1 MTDDFA
7 QKYGRWAVIAGASEG
22 VGASLADQLAERG
35 LDLVLIARN
44 EKLLNE
50 VATGVRERHGV
61 EVRPVVQDLTDPD
74 VGDRVAE
81 ATDGLEVGLLIYNA
95 GAANRTV
102 EFLDDSFEDS
112 LKQIKLA
119 CIGPVAL
126 ARHFA
131 PAMRERGR
139 GGIVLVGS
147 LACLAGASLLA
158 VYSAVKAFNVNL
170 AEGLWAELRPHGV
183 DVCCTPLGMTYTEA
197 LQRMGYAYDPE
208 TVMLSEDVAREIIEN
223 IGNGPTYPVGER
235 NRTMASMVWT
245 ADRRTLVELMSAAS
259 SRLRQPSRGRRA
271 DARGGAS
278 RREAA
283 RSGDGRAGA
292 RPGRTADQTAVRGDL
307 RVGRALHGPP
317 EFGTT
322 VHLGFRSRH
331 HHGPRVHRRGG
342 GSRAG
347 LLGRLPARHA
357 GHQHADPDPGRR
369 GTAGDRPRPRR
380 TRRIRRA
387 DGGLGGDVAQGARRR
402 PERLGR
408 LGGRICGGG
417 VLRSLFW
424 HRAW

>member
-1 MTDDFA
+1 MTEDFA
-7 QKYGRWAVIAGASEG
+7 HKYGRWAVIAGASEG

-44 EKLLNE
+44 GPKLDEL
-50 VATGVRERHGV
+50 VAGVRERHGV
-61 EVRPVVQDLTDPD
+61 EARPLVLDLTDQD
-74 VGDRVAE
+74 VGERVAE

-183 DVCCTPLGMTYTEA
+183 DVCCTPLGMTYIEA
-197 LQRMGYAYDPE
+197 FQRMGFPYDPT
-208 TVMLSEDVAREIIEN
+208 TVMLSEDAAREIIEN
-223 IGNGPTYPVGER
+223 IGNGPTYPVGES

-245 ADRRTLVELMSAAS
+245 ADRRTLVKLMSTAS
-259 SRLRQPSRGRRA
+259 IDSATKQ
-271 DARGGAS
+271 
-278 RREAA
+278 
-283 RSGDGRAGA
+283 
-292 RPGRTADQTAVRGDL
+292 
-307 RVGRALHGPP
+307 
-317 EFGTT
+317 
-322 VHLGFRSRH
+322 
-331 HHGPRVHRRGG
+331 
-342 GSRAG
+342 
-347 LLGRLPARHA
+347 
-357 GHQHADPDPGRR
+357 
-369 GTAGDRPRPRR
+369 GTAG
-380 TRRIRRA
+380 
-387 DGGLGGDVAQGARRR
+387 
-402 PERLGR
+402 
-408 LGGRICGGG
+408 
-417 VLRSLFW
+417 
-424 HRAW
+424 